1 MKEPNSLS
9 GMLSKT
15 KGIVLHHIKF
25 SESSVIA
32 TIYTQAF
39 GRRSFIINRVR
50 GRGTGDKANILQPLF
65 ILDMDIYYKPNRDIQ
80 RVKEMKNLI
89 AFSSIPYQVVKS
101 TLALFMAEI
110 LYKSIREEESNE
122 ELFDY
127 LFHTIQLLDMTETGI
142 SNFHIMFL
150 LQLTKYLGFYPV
162 RSYCREKPIFDLRN
176 GTFIPAV
183 PFHPDYMRT
192 DMSCDLSNALELN
205 TTNLGEWKISSGK
218 RYHLLEKIIEYY
230 QIHVSGFGKV
240 NSLSILKEVF
250 H

>member
-1 MKEPNSLS
+1 
-9 GMLSKT
+9 MLSKT

-32 TIYTQAF
+32 TIYTENY
-39 GRRSFIINRVR
+39 GRRSFMINRVR
-50 GRGTGDKANILQPLF
+50 GRGTAEKANILQPLF
-65 ILDMDIYYKPNRDIQ
+65 ILDMDIYYRPNRDIQ

-89 AFSSIPYQVVKS
+89 AFNAIPYQVVKS
-101 TLALFMAEI
+101 TLALFIAEV
-110 LYKSIREEESNE
+110 LYKSIREEESNK
-122 ELFDY
+122 ELFEF
-127 LFHTIQLLDMTETGI
+127 LFHTIQLLDMTESGT

-150 LQLTKYLGFYPV
+150 LQLTKYLGFYP
-162 RSYCREKPIFDLRN
+162 EKSHSKGNPIFDLRN

-183 PFHPDYMRT
+183 PFHPDYMRP
-192 DMSCDLSNALELN
+192 DMSNDLNNALKLN
-205 TTNLGEWKISSGK
+205 SNNLNEWTISSGK

-240 NSLSILKEVF
+240 NSLQILKEVF